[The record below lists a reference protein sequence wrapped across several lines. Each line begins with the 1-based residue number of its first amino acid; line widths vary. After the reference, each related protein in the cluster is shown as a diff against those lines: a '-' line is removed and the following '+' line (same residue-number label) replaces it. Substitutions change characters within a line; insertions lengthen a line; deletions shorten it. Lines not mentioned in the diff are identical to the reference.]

1 MSRVSGASLRAA
13 ALLAACAV
21 GPLSACAPS
30 SVATTVTPPVA
41 SSVQA
46 PAQPLVEQP
55 ANVGDAKIA
64 ALDYYNS
71 GRYLKDVGVVADA
84 ARAWVQ
90 EEAPGASKPAIVL
103 DIDETSLSNWP
114 MTKADDFGYFP
125 KGSCD
130 TLPAGP
136 CGAEAWEL
144 SGRAKALPPMLALYQ
159 AARAANVAVFF
170 VTGRREVERKST
182 TANLLNAG
190 YRDFAALYL
199 KPNAMKV
206 ASAADYKTPVRQSIE
221 AQGYTIIA
229 NIGDQPSDLAGG
241 HAEKTF
247 LLPNPFYRVR

>member
-1 MSRVSGASLRAA
+1 M
-13 ALLAACAV
+13 
-21 GPLSACAPS
+21 
-30 SVATTVTPPVA
+30 TVT
-41 SSVQA
+41 SSSA
-46 PAQPLVEQP
+46 PTYAQTLIDQP

-64 ALDYYNS
+64 AVDYYNS

-84 ARAWVQ
+84 ARTWVQ
-90 EEAPGASKPAIVL
+90 EEAPRVSKPAIVL

-125 KGSCD
+125 KGPCD
-130 TLPAGP
+130 ALPAGP

-144 SGRAKALPPMLALYQ
+144 SGKAKALPPMLALYQ
-159 AARAANVAVFF
+159 AARADNVAVFF

-182 TANLLNAG
+182 TTNLLNAG

-206 ASAADYKTPVRQSIE
+206 ASAADYKAPVRQSIE
-221 AQGYTIIA
+221 ARGYTIIA